1 MSRLLGALVGLLL
14 GVQAR
19 ADENLEMFATR
30 NLTAWCIVPFDA
42 AKRGPEERAKMLE
55 RLGIKRLAYDWRA
68 EHVASFD
75 LEVET
80 MQRHGIEIVA
90 WWMSGKRV
98 EDNQKI
104 LAVIE
109 RHKIHPQLWLAMQD
123 PLPASSDQAA
133 KVKAAADSLRPLAE
147 QAMRLGCK
155 LALYNHGGWLGEPE
169 NQVAIINQLAMD
181 NVGIVYNFHH
191 GQGHIGRF
199 PELMPL
205 MKPHLLALNLN
216 GMTLNSSEPG
226 EPIRDIGSGDRELA
240 MLKEVL
246 HSGWSGPIG
255 ILDHRPQ
262 EDSEAVLRRNIL
274 GLEGLVRSL
283 RENLSGSRP

>member
-1 MSRLLGALVGLLL
+1 MSWLFGALVGLLL
-14 GVQAR
+14 LVEAR
-19 ADENLEMFATR
+19 ADENLEMFAPG

-42 AKRGPEERAKMLE
+42 AKRGPEERAKMLG

-90 WWMSGKRV
+90 WWMSAKSA

-109 RHKIHPQLWLAMQD
+109 RHGIHPQLWITMDD
-123 PLPASSDQAA
+123 PLPARAEQEA
-133 KVKAAADSLRPLAE
+133 KVKAAADHLRPLAE
-147 QAMRLGCK
+147 QAKRLGCK
-155 LALYNHGGWLGEPE
+155 LALYNHGGWFGEPE
-169 NQVAIINQLAMD
+169 NQVAIIKHLAMD
-181 NVGIVYNFHH
+181 HVGIVYNFHH

-216 GMTLNSSEPG
+216 GMSLSTGGPG
-226 EPIRDIGSGDRELA
+226 EKIRDIGSGDRELL
-240 MLKEVL
+240 MIKEVL
-246 HSGWSGPIG
+246 QNGWHGPVG
-255 ILDHRPQ
+255 ILDHRPN
-262 EDSEAVLRRNIL
+262 EDSELVLRRNLL
-274 GLEGLVRSL
+274 GLEGLMRSL
-283 RENLSGSRP
+283 QGN